1 MSSSP
6 NPGDWTNSNAY
17 RLSGQLNAVESELT
31 YSLLCAW
38 DQWSAQG
45 RPWWVLQT
53 PQVGAAQSLG
63 SAHLEMSAFCLYRG
77 DVPQARYWLNQA
89 AVHPES
95 AWQARISRAA
105 LEVCEILSDLLEMHV
120 RFGWT
125 LPDWVQHLCRLLE
138 RLNNQPQR
146 AARLR
151 QLLAED
157 ERREAMETCL
167 LYLSAANRE
176 APEGALPL
184 LPQLLGLCYALGLGV
199 DRDPDRARALFR
211 AGQALCSAEEGRDWF
226 DQQLKL
232 LPAE

>member
-1 MSSSP
+1 MPSP
-6 NPGDWTNSNAY
+6 LNLGDWNKSDAY
-17 RLSGQLNAVESELT
+17 RLSDQLSAVESELT

-45 RPWWVLQT
+45 RPWWVLQP
-53 PQVGAAQSLG
+53 PQADAAQSLG
-63 SAHLEMSAFCLYRG
+63 AAHLEMSAFCLYRG
-77 DVPQARYWLNQA
+77 DIPQARYWLNQA
-89 AVHPES
+89 AAQPEA
-95 AWQARISRAA
+95 AWQARISRAV

-125 LPDWVQHLCRLLE
+125 LPDWVQHLCQLLE

-167 LYLSAANRE
+167 LYLAAANRE

-184 LPQLLGLCYALGLGV
+184 LPQLLGLCCALGLGV
-199 DRDPDRARALFR
+199 ERDPDQARALFL
-211 AGQALCSAEEGRDWF
+211 AGQALCTAEEGRNWF
-226 DQQLKL
+226 DQQLKR